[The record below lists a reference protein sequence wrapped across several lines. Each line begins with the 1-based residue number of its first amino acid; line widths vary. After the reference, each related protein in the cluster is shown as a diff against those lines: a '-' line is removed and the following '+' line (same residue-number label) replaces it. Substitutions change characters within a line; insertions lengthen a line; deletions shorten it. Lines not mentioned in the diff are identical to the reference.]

1 MTIPSPCISVCV
13 TDPGSDLCYG
23 CARTTP
29 EIAKWSKF
37 TDEEKKQVI
46 EISRSRMS
54 GWQLEAFDNAYK
66 EILETGS
73 SPIKSKSYKT
83 NKTSY
88 LLKFFEPLF

>member
-29 EIAKWSKF
+29 EIAKWSKY
-37 TDEEKKQVI
+37 TNEEKKEVI
-46 EISRSRMS
+46 EVSRSRMD

-66 EILETGS
+66 QKIETGL
-73 SPIKSKSYKT
+73 SPIKEQKLQ
-83 NKTSY
+83 NK
-88 LLKFFEPLF
+88 EE

>member
-13 TDPGSDLCYG
+13 TDPDSDLCYG

-29 EIAKWSKF
+29 EIAKWSKY

-54 GWQLEAFDNAYK
+54 GWQLEAFDKAYNQK
-66 EILETGS
+66 KETGL
-73 SPIKSKSYKT
+73 SPIKKQKLQNQQDQT
-83 NKTSY
+83 QIEN
-88 LLKFFEPLF
+88 LIP